1 MGGCTVLK
9 ITIKKIKENPDGSA
23 DVNVHYDKD
32 GLAFLV
38 QQGLTATMVEAI
50 VQYQTGEDYNVCDIL
65 GTLPKKSSKGRS
77 DKGVAKIK
85 QKRPSGSA

>member
-85 QKRPSGSA
+85 QKRPS